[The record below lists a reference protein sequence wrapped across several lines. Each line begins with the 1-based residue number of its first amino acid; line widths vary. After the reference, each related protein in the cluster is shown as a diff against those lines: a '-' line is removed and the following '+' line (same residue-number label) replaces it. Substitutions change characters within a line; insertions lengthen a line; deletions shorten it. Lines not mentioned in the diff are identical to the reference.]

1 MIEML
6 YKLNDIIGVNPFMY
20 NAIVVAVVLLLY
32 FFGRNKYYYFCG
44 RIIKFVLKVTGLS
57 LIIIGI
63 MDILS
68 ITTGLNYLIIFLV
81 FIVLMFSATN
91 IYLLYTGASTRS
103 YEYQKNKLKIQHKKN
118 TENIMN
124 LLRNQCFN
132 RNDVDLKNSLIQ
144 FTYELLKDAAIEDEE
159 ILTSGTLYEICKLI
173 NETYGKDTPVNVF
186 IDTPNLS
193 YKSFKLVSKM
203 DKGVLLLT
211 NQSDVKDKNLESEV
225 TEDGN

>member
-6 YKLNDIIGVNPFMY
+6 YKINEIISVNPFMY
-20 NAIVVAVVLLLY
+20 NTMVVVVVLLLY
-32 FFGRNKYYYFCG
+32 FIGRNKYYHFV
-44 RIIKFVLKVTGLS
+44 RQFIKLILKVSGIS
-57 LIIIGI
+57 LIVISI
-63 MDILS
+63 MNILS
-68 ITTGLNYLIIFLV
+68 ITVGMNYLINLLV
-81 FIVLMFSATN
+81 FIVFMFIATN
-91 IYLLYTGASTRS
+91 VYLLYTGASTRS

-118 TENIMN
+118 TESLMN

-132 RNDVDLKNSLIQ
+132 RNDIELKNSLIQ
-144 FTYELLKDAAIEDEE
+144 FTYELLKDDAIEDEE

-193 YKSFKLVSKM
+193 YKGFKLVPKM
-203 DKGVLLLT
+203 DKGVLLIT